1 MQVWRRTVRRWVGD
15 VKGKEPFLN
24 SGLHGHPPAPY
35 PSTSFPVPFLGSRHP
50 QLSASQGP
58 AKGV

>member
-35 PSTSFPVPFLGSRHP
+35 PSTSFPVPFL
-50 QLSASQGP
+50 
-58 AKGV
+58 